1 VSLHPHAVDPI
12 PADTARIARAAFRRG
27 NAYMHMRDELGALF
41 ADEMFTPLFPTR
53 GQPAESPWRLAL
65 VTIMQYAEGLPD
77 RQAADAVRGRI
88 DWKYSLSLDLADPRF
103 DASVLSEFRT
113 RLVAG
118 GLEERLLDTMLE
130 RFRERKLLK
139 ERGRQRTDSTRVLG
153 AIRTLNRLECAGETL
168 CHALNSLAIVA
179 PDWLRIAAQP
189 DWVRRY
195 GPRVDSYHFPAGKEE
210 RLALA
215 ETMARDGDALLAAVY
230 ARGAPAWLRT
240 VPAVDTLRRV
250 WVQQFYHADDT
261 VRWRTDQ
268 DGLPPSA
275 TMIGSPYDVDAHYG
289 KKGETSWVGYKVHLT
304 ETCDDEGPN
313 LITHVETTAAPISDG
328 ATTTPIHRALERK
341 NLLPRLHIVDTGYTD
356 AALIVESRRD
366 FDVDLLGPARP
377 DNHWQKARDTRFDA
391 RHFHVDWVGE
401 TATCPEG
408 RRSSSWT
415 PAIDNRKNEVIKVK
429 FSRTDCVPCPSRDMC
444 TLNKSLRRAIT
455 IRREAAYLAL
465 EAARE
470 RQETDAF
477 KEEYA
482 RRAGVEGT
490 MSQGVRAFGMR
501 RARYIGGAKTHL
513 QHVLTAAAMNF
524 VRVAHWLDDKPLA
537 RTRPSAFVALMAP
550 AA

>member
-1 VSLHPHAVDPI
+1 MSLHPHAADPV
-12 PADTARIARAAFRRG
+12 PADTARSARAAFRRG
-27 NAYMHMRDELGALF
+27 NAYMHMRDELGTLF
-41 ADEMFTPLFPTR
+41 ADEMFAPLFPTR

-88 DWKYSLSLDLADPRF
+88 DWKYSLSLDLADPGF

-168 CHALNSLAIVA
+168 RHALNSLAIVA
-179 PDWLRIAAQP
+179 PDWLRTVAQP
-189 DWVRRY
+189 VWAARY
-195 GPRVDSYHFPAGKEE
+195 GPRVDSYHFPVGKEE

-230 ARGAPAWLRT
+230 GPDAPAWVRT
-240 VPAVDTLRRV
+240 VPAIDTLRRV
-250 WVQQFYHADDT
+250 WVQQFYRDGDT

-268 DGLPPSA
+268 EGLPLSA
-275 TMIGSPYDVDAHYG
+275 TMISSPYDVDAHYG

-304 ETCDDEGPN
+304 ETCEDEGPH
-313 LITHVETTAAPISDG
+313 LITHVETTAAPSADG

-341 NLLPRLHIVDTGYTD
+341 SLLPGVHIVDTGYTD

-377 DNHWQKARDTRFDA
+377 DNHWQKARDTRVDA
-391 RHFHVDWVGE
+391 RHFHIDWAGE

-408 RRSSSWT
+408 RQSSSWT
-415 PAIDNRKNEVIKVK
+415 PAIDNRKNEVVKVK
-429 FSRTDCVPCPSRDMC
+429 FSRVDCVPCPSRDIC

-455 IRREAAYLAL
+455 IQREAAYLAL
-465 EAARE
+465 EAARASGNG
-470 RQETDAF
+470 RLQGGVRPTRRHRGDDVPGRPRVRDAAS
-477 KEEYA
+477 EVYRRGEDAPPACAHRCGNECRPRRTLA
-482 RRAGVEGT
+482 RR
-490 MSQGVRAFGMR
+490 
-501 RARYIGGAKTHL
+501 
-513 QHVLTAAAMNF
+513 
-524 VRVAHWLDDKPLA
+524 
-537 RTRPSAFVALMAP
+537 
-550 AA
+550 